1 MLTQTDDAK
10 RLLMTGGTP
19 AFGGIREVSA
29 ALNRSKMGGIL
40 STRELLDIASL
51 LHAANQVRKY
61 GNEQQDNG
69 VHTSLD
75 TMFARINSNRYLEE
89 KINRAIISEEE
100 IADAASSELANI
112 RRQIRQQNVH
122 VRETLNHYVS
132 SATYSKYLQET
143 IIPHSVTADM
153 LFGQERAGAMCRAWY
168 MMFRLPAPRCLLSR
182 HRLSMQITRLKF
194 CRARKK

>member
-1 MLTQTDDAK
+1 MSKLSEKSLKILEYYTILDQLAEKCVSRKAKQAARNLRPLHDIEDVQELLTQTDDAK
-10 RLLMTGGTP
+10 RLLTTGGTP

-29 ALNRSKMGGIL
+29 ALSRSKMGGIL

-89 KINRAIISEEE
+89 KINRAIISE
-100 IADAASSELANI
+100 
-112 RRQIRQQNVH
+112 
-122 VRETLNHYVS
+122 
-132 SATYSKYLQET
+132 
-143 IIPHSVTADM
+143 
-153 LFGQERAGAMCRAWY
+153 
-168 MMFRLPAPRCLLSR
+168 
-182 HRLSMQITRLKF
+182 
-194 CRARKK
+194 